1 MKEYHLLAVLEEKLG
16 GSRYH
21 RVKLPLTSIDNK
33 VIKIGEEECTVK
45 VTFKDSTLL
54 SEEDFKENDMIYFNW
69 SIQNGVNWIST
80 MAQQH
85 NVKVIQDVDDFWML
99 PKKHIQK
106 KVDYSKVPLFS
117 SIADGLVVATNRLAL
132 NLSKINDNICIN
144 YNDLPVGEGQFQIV
158 DRPKNEGKVRIG
170 ICGSV
175 SHLHDYQSIKNNLKQ
190 IAKDR
195 KIKDKCKF
203 VLCGYV
209 EGDKYWNKIVDLFTF
224 EGFELELCEA
234 KETDSYMELYSNI
247 DILLA
252 PLSPSEFAEC
262 KSSLKIMEASLHG
275 IVVIASGEYERKE
288 VNNCLIAR
296 KSSDYYKLVKQLVE
310 SNVYYELGKELSKE
324 TLNLINF
331 DERIKKLT
339 SFIELT
345 ANKKVVCPD
354 NLKMYS
360 ITYDN
365 NQFTEYEN
373 YDNSHIN
380 TVEQKSYLFEVN
392 PIIDIIDNKIDD
404 LKDDDYL
411 GILSWKYSIKMNI
424 PKPLFYKMTKELM
437 ASSPD
442 VINVSRFKWQHNYLA
457 WTEVQHPGFLE
468 IFEFL
473 CAKLGLKMI
482 EPTIPIHSNYFIA
495 KKDIYVKYVN
505 EILKPAVELLE
516 TDEYLVSKVF
526 NDANYPA
533 GLSKEGLKKYTGL
546 EHYTYHTFVLERLFS
561 VWIENN
567 EYITIN
573 SL

>member
-1 MKEYHLLAVLEEKLG
+1 MV
-16 GSRYH
+16 
-21 RVKLPLTSIDNK
+21 
-33 VIKIGEEECTVK
+33 
-45 VTFKDSTLL
+45 
-54 SEEDFKENDMIYFNW
+54 YFNW

-85 NVKVIQDVDDFWML
+85 NVKVIQDIDDFWML

-158 DRPKNEGKVRIG
+158 DRPKNEGKIRVG

-209 EGDKYWNKIVDLFTF
+209 EGDKYWSKIVELFTF
-224 EGFELELCEA
+224 EGFELELCKA
-234 KETDSYMELYSNI
+234 KEADSYMELYSNI

-252 PLSPSEFAEC
+252 PLRPSEFAEC
-262 KSSLKIMEASLHG
+262 KSALKIMEASLHG

-288 VNNCLIAR
+288 VNTCLIAR

-310 SNVYYELGKELSKE
+310 GNVWYELGKELSKE
-324 TLNLINF
+324 ILDVINF
-331 DERIKKLT
+331 NERIKKLT

-360 ITYDN
+360 ITYDK
-365 NQFTEYEN
+365 NQFTEYEK
-373 YDNSHIN
+373 YDNSHIT

-437 ASSPD
+437 ANSPD

-473 CAKLGLKMI
+473 CVKLGLKMI

-533 GLSKEGLKKYTGL
+533 GLNKEDLKKYTGL